1 MPTDLEQRNMDT
13 IRRWNDDGWNGRN
26 IEVAWEVISPQMQVH
41 GAGGQQV
48 NMGPEGLIQLITTW
62 RTAFPDGQMSID
74 DLFAEGDTV
83 VIRNTW
89 RGTQTGEFY
98 GIPPSGKW
106 VEISSIGIDRV
117 VDGKVVEGWGEL
129 NMLGAM
135 QTMGAMPPFGEAV
148 QDHHKGRDVINHH
161 GHTHWRDPH
170 RGQGKPAK

>member
-98 GIPPSGKW
+98 GIPASGKW

-170 RGQGKPAK
+170 RGHGKRAK